1 MIPRGFTRGAA
12 FLGLLL
18 LTWLAPTASPALP
31 ASPAAPPAPLKTSPC
46 RVGQSRAAAI
56 CGTLTVFEDR
66 AAGAGRTIAIHF
78 IVIEAKHR
86 TNRAIVFNP
95 GGPGVSATGMAA
107 DFADATDGA
116 LATLHDRY
124 DLLLVDNRGTGG
136 SAPQNCDFAPAA
148 HPELYFRRMWPDA
161 IVQSCHDR
169 LAAQAN
175 LSLYS
180 TSVASDDLDDVRAA
194 LGYPKLVLFGGSYGT
209 RFYLDYARRHPDSV
223 ESVVLEGVAPPH
235 FYIIPMPD
243 ARGAQTAIDNLEQ
256 ACLQDPTC
264 SAHFPHF
271 AEHFAAVVQ
280 RFDSGPVTF
289 AVRNPVTQRL
299 QNVQLTKEVFVET
312 IRHALYFPA
321 GATYIPVTIER
332 AYRGDYRPLGEM
344 VSQMALFFSNIQA
357 DGLNLSVTCVEDIP
371 FVTEA
376 DVTRE
381 SAGTFEGDARVRA
394 QQRACKLWNV
404 NPAPATFVD
413 PVRSDAPI
421 LMISGTDDPATP
433 PEYAREALPYLPH
446 GQIMLVPGA
455 SHDSDL
461 PPCVDA
467 AIVAFVRARSAAG
480 LSVSR
485 CAAAYRRP
493 SFVAL
498 AYDEPA
504 AGENH
509 AQTTRFTKILDSIL
523 QGRIDRTQLTPA
535 LSKEYSEAVLK
546 GLAADLAG
554 LGELQAIVFKGET
567 SSPKAR
573 VYKYLL
579 RFAQGNVIATIA
591 LDSSSRISSLVL
603 SG

>member
-1 MIPRGFTRGAA
+1 MTPRAFTRGAA

-18 LTWLAPTASPALP
+18 LLWSPPSASRALQPA
-31 ASPAAPPAPLKTSPC
+31 PAAPPAALKTSPC

-86 TNRAIVFNP
+86 TNRAIAFNP

-124 DLLLVDNRGTGG
+124 DLLLVDNRGTGE

-148 HPELYFRRMWPDA
+148 HPELYFRQMWPDA

-175 LSLYS
+175 LRLYS
-180 TSVASDDLDDVRAA
+180 TSAASDDLDDVRAA

-209 RFYLDYARRHPDSV
+209 RFYLDYARRHPGSV
-223 ESVVLEGVAPPH
+223 ESVALEGVAPPH
-235 FYIIPMPD
+235 FYIIPLPM
-243 ARGAQTAIDNLEQ
+243 ARGAQTAIGRLQQ
-256 ACLQDPTC
+256 ACRNDPTC

-280 RFDSGPVTF
+280 RFDSGPVTL
-289 AVRNPVTQRL
+289 AVRNPVTHRL

-312 IRHALYFPA
+312 IRHTMYFPP
-321 GATYIPVTIER
+321 GAAYIPVTIER
-332 AYRGDYRPLGEM
+332 AYRGDYTPLGEM

-371 FVTEA
+371 FITEA
-376 DVTRE
+376 DVTRD

-394 QQRACKLWNV
+394 QQRACKFWNV
-404 NPAPATFVD
+404 DPAAAAFLD
-413 PVRSDAPI
+413 PVQSDAPI
-421 LMISGTDDPATP
+421 LMISGSDDPATP
-433 PEYAREALPYLPH
+433 PGYARAGLAYLPH
-446 GQIMLVPGA
+446 ARIMLVPGA

-480 LSVSR
+480 LSLSR

-504 AGENH
+504 AGENR
-509 AQTTRFTKILDSIL
+509 AQTTRLTKILDAIL
-523 QGRIDRTQLTPA
+523 QGRIDRSQLTPA

-546 GLAADLAG
+546 GLAADLTG

-579 RFAQGNVIATIA
+579 RFARGNVVATIT
-591 LDSSSRISSLVL
+591 LDSSSRIGGLDL

>member
-1 MIPRGFTRGAA
+1 
-12 FLGLLL
+12 LL
-18 LTWLAPTASPALP
+18 LTWLPPSAIRALPPSPA
-31 ASPAAPPAPLKTSPC
+31 ASPAALKTSPC

-86 TNRAIVFNP
+86 TNRAIAFNP

-124 DLLLVDNRGTGG
+124 DLLLVDNRGTGA

-148 HPELYFRRMWPDA
+148 HPELYFRQMWPDA
-161 IVQSCHDR
+161 IVQSCHER

-180 TSVASDDLDDVRAA
+180 TSAASDDLDDVRAA

-209 RFYLDYARRHPDSV
+209 RFYLDYARRHPGSV
-223 ESVVLEGVAPPH
+223 ESVALEGVAPPH
-235 FYIIPMPD
+235 FYIIPLPT
-243 ARGAQTAIDNLEQ
+243 ARGAQTAIDRLEQ
-256 ACLQDPTC
+256 ACRNDPTC

-271 AEHFAAVVQ
+271 AEHFAAVVK
-280 RFDSGPVTF
+280 RFDAGPVTL
-289 AVRNPVTQRL
+289 AVQNPVTHRL

-312 IRHALYFPA
+312 IRHTMYFPP
-321 GATYIPVTIER
+321 GAAYIPVTIER
-332 AYRGDYRPLGEM
+332 AYRSDYTPLGEM

-371 FVTEA
+371 FITEA
-376 DVTRE
+376 DVSRDST
-381 SAGTFEGDARVRA
+381 GTFEGDARVRA
-394 QQRACKLWNV
+394 QQRACKFWNV
-404 NPAPATFVD
+404 DPAAAAFLD
-413 PVRSDAPI
+413 PVQSDATI
-421 LMISGTDDPATP
+421 LMISGSDDPATP
-433 PEYAREALPYLPH
+433 PEYARAGLAYLPH
-446 GQIMLVPGA
+446 ARIMLVSGA

-467 AIVAFVRARSAAG
+467 AIVAFVRASSAAG
-480 LSVSR
+480 LSLSR

-504 AGENH
+504 AGESR
-509 AQTTRFTKILDSIL
+509 AQTTRFTKILNSIL
-523 QGRIDRTQLTPA
+523 QGRIDRSQLTPA

-546 GLAADLAG
+546 GLAADIAG

-579 RFAQGNVIATIA
+579 RFARGTVIATLT
-591 LDSSSRISSLVL
+591 LDSSNRISGLDFA
-603 SG
+603 G